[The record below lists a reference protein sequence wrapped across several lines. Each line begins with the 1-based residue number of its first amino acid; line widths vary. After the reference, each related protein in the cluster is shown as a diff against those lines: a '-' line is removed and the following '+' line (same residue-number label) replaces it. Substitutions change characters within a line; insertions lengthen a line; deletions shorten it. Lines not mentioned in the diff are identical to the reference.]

1 MPVQKPVYNISL
13 RNGRQDLL
21 MLVTEMRGE
30 ELDIP
35 VRKWWGEEV
44 GSGASIEDIKGEK
57 EHKSAE

>member
-1 MPVQKPVYNISL
+1 
-13 RNGRQDLL
+13 

-35 VRKWWGEEV
+35 GRKWWGEEV
-44 GSGASIEDIKGEK
+44 GSGDSIEDTKGEK